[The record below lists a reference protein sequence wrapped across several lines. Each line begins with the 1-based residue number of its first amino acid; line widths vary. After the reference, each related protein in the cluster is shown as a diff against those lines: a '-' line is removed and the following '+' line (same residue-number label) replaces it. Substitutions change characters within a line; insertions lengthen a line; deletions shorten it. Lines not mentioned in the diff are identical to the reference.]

1 MARNTVKISQ
11 VINDFLITLDHDD
24 YANDTTHAS
33 VRVIALRGLREMGF
47 DILKR
52 VKSIKLP
59 VNQTN
64 STVDLPDDF
73 VDLVKIGSV
82 GSDGLVYVMGENK
95 NINYSQKYL
104 EQNGVL
110 IDSDGDGIYDRV
122 DSKSA
127 TSGGST
133 PGMYDVT
140 DDFDD
145 YVFRNYIYNNESGRL
160 YGVGGGQYLGQYRIN
175 LDQNRIEVDTHNGA
189 EEVVIE
195 YIADEARSSDPSVHI
210 YAEEA
215 LRAYI
220 YYKLIERKASVPYNE
235 KARARQEYYNEYR
248 RANARLKSFS
258 KEEALK
264 TIRKNYKQAPKG

>member
-1 MARNTVKISQ
+1 MARNTIKISQ

-24 YANDTTHAS
+24 YANDVTHAS
-33 VRVIALRGLREMGF
+33 VRVIALRGVREMGF
-47 DILKR
+47 DMLKKIR
-52 VKSIKLP
+52 SIKLP
-59 VNQTN
+59 VNASN

-82 GSDGLVYVMGENK
+82 SSDGLVYVMGENK

-122 DSKSA
+122 DSKSS
-127 TSGGST
+127 TSDSVPST
-133 PGMYDVT
+133 SNISDGL
-140 DDFDD
+140 DD
-145 YVFRNYIYNNESGRL
+145 YIFRNYVYDNSYGRL
-160 YGVGGGQYLGQYRIN
+160 YGVGGGNYLGQFRIN

-189 EEVVIE
+189 SEVVIE
-195 YIADEARSSDPSVHI
+195 YIADEARSLDPSIHI

-248 RANARLKSFS
+248 KANARMKSFS

-264 TIRKNYKQAPKG
+264 TIRKNYKQSPKG

>member
-95 NINYSQKYL
+95 NINL
-104 EQNGVL
+104 ETEKRNIECL
-110 IDSDGDGIYDRV
+110 I
-122 DSKSA
+122 
-127 TSGGST
+127 
-133 PGMYDVT
+133 
-140 DDFDD
+140 
-145 YVFRNYIYNNESGRL
+145 L
-160 YGVGGGQYLGQYRIN
+160 
-175 LDQNRIEVDTHNGA
+175 H
-189 EEVVIE
+189 
-195 YIADEARSSDPSVHI
+195 
-210 YAEEA
+210 
-215 LRAYI
+215 
-220 YYKLIERKASVPYNE
+220 
-235 KARARQEYYNEYR
+235 
-248 RANARLKSFS
+248 
-258 KEEALK
+258 LK
-264 TIRKNYKQAPKG
+264 TK